1 MSFLQEKQ
9 SRKYVRF
16 LVIFIIVMFL
26 FSFLISWLHGKES
39 WSVMLDLEERTV
51 SSLLAQGVSPEAIST
66 ALKNTSVTEEGI
78 LFLQKIGHTE
88 TVSPWLFPSIR
99 ETAGRFGGFTL
110 FSMVVLGSALL
121 AVSIVFLQKRE
132 KLYQEAE
139 AVIIRYTEGKFDSK
153 LPGKKTGTIYQLFHG
168 IDRLAT
174 VLKSRN
180 ETEHKTKEFLK
191 KTISDISHQLK
202 TPLAALTMYT
212 EIIQN
217 EPENTEVVREF
228 SGKIM
233 QSLERM
239 EELIQSLLKV
249 TRLDAGY
256 IPFEKACYPVQEVIF
271 RASQQFITRAERE
284 GKEMVF
290 RGNRNATCVCD
301 LEWTGEAVG
310 NLIKN
315 ALDHTNAGGKIVVEW
330 EASPT
335 MLRISVAD
343 DGQGISQEDI
353 YHIFKR
359 FYRSGKSSERVGVG
373 LGLPLSKAIIE
384 GQGGTLT
391 VQSEKGLGTVF
402 TISLLTNL

>member
-9 SRKYVRF
+9 SRRYVRF

-26 FSFLISWLHGKES
+26 FLFNQ
-39 WSVMLDLEERTV
+39 
-51 SSLLAQGVSPEAIST
+51 LAAW
-66 ALKNTSVTEEGI
+66 EGI
-78 LFLQKIGHTE
+78 LVCDAGSGRKDGFFTSGAGGIAGSYFYCIEKYFCNRGRNPVFAEDWTYRNGVSVAFSFNQRNGRAVWRIHT
-88 TVSPWLFPSIR
+88 VFN
-99 ETAGRFGGFTL
+99 GRFGKCFAGC
-110 FSMVVLGSALL
+110 VHC
-121 AVSIVFLQKRE
+121 FLQKRE

-310 NLIKN
+310 NLIKM
-315 ALDHTNAGGKIVVEW
+315 HWIIQMPEGKLLW
-330 EASPT
+330 N
-335 MLRISVAD
+335 
-343 DGQGISQEDI
+343 
-353 YHIFKR
+353 
-359 FYRSGKSSERVGVG
+359 GKSRQQCCGYRWQMTDREFPR
-373 LGLPLSKAIIE
+373 KIFIIF
-384 GQGGTLT
+384 LN
-391 VQSEKGLGTVF
+391 VF
-402 TISLLTNL
+402 TAAGSLRNGREWGWDCHCQRPLLRGRAARSLFRVKRVWERYLQFPPYKSVS